1 MPRRNQEAEDAAYA
15 QALQEEYRRDF
26 IRRESERNA
35 REEQQNWW
43 FASGTDSS
51 PNLPAA
57 TESQQ
62 QESQRTRSRQRNRS
76 RSNDRDDEGK
86 RKKKSS
92 KKKKSKSKSRSNR
105 SRSSSSRDSAF
116 SEENGEQRRRRRN
129 RNKSRK
135 NRSRSSSRDSAFS
148 EENGDQRRRRRHR
161 SGNENAGDEEWPSTH
176 QQDHIPVDSS
186 APPIPIPV
194 PPFVEDTSDRP
205 AWGDQMYGDEE
216 YARRLSENFQHEQ
229 VEVVNYS
236 NNTDEDYARR
246 LQAELDESDRQQERN
261 QRLARSEQVPAT
273 GFSNHIGGSNV
284 PQLFPYSKDNTSAS
298 GSTEPST
305 DEDEIVARRIQQELA
320 DAEYAERISSLER
333 QEAASRDVV
342 LSLERQQQLMQE
354 QQQPPKRSCLAKWG
368 PIVICVAIAIT
379 VPLLYVF
386 DVFDP
391 SDIPFLGDLFEDD
404 WMGGQIGNITFDEIN
419 GTFVPRLP
427 PDAFGWAN
435 PGIGLQL
442 EILNACDDVYDP
454 FVIEAIA
461 NWDNG
466 SPIDS
471 LTLTTTK
478 VPYESECSTV
488 NGKLKICNG

>member
-43 FASGTDSS
+43 FASGVDSS
-51 PNLPAA
+51 PNLSAA

-148 EENGDQRRRRRHR
+148 EENGEQQRRRRHR
-161 SGNENAGDEEWPSTH
+161 SGNENAGDEWPSTH
-176 QQDHIPVDSS
+176 QQDHLPVDSS
-186 APPIPIPV
+186 APPIPIPA
-194 PPFVEDTSDRP
+194 PPFVEGTPDHP
-205 AWGDQMYGDEE
+205 AWGDQIYGDEE

-246 LQAELDESDRQQERN
+246 LQAELEESDRQQERN

-354 QQQPPKRSCLAKWG
+354 QQQPPQRSCLAKWG

-454 FVIEAIA
+454 FVIEAVA